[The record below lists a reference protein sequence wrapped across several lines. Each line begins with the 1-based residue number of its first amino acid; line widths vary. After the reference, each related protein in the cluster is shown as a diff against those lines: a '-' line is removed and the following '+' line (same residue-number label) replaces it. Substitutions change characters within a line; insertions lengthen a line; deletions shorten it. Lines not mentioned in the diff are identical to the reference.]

1 MNKVLVKVFFPQID
15 RCYETWIPL
24 NKTIYEINNL
34 LAKGANDLNNGV
46 FPVNNLLILYNRQT
60 GEYYD
65 PNSIVRDT
73 NIKNGTEL
81 ILI

>member
-34 LAKGANDLNNGV
+34 LAKGANDLNNGS
-46 FPVNNLLILYNRQT
+46 FKYSDSLILYDRKT
-60 GEYYD
+60 GNYYD
-65 PNSIVRDT
+65 WNSIVSET